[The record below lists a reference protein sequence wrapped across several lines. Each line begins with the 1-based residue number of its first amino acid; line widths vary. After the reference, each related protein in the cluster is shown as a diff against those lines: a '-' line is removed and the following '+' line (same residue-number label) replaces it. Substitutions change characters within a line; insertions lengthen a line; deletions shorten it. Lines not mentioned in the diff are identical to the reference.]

1 MAKRAELH
9 YLRLIP
15 PPPACRA
22 APPPPLCTA
31 YHMRLRRRRRSHSC
45 LEKQRDVGGNC
56 GGGTAVYF
64 VFRRAY
70 SCLIGYLSQNRKK
83 MSNHHLKFGKLDKA
97 WKLFLNSGYLS
108 QSKKIFKTYCLSSRV
123 IHNNGNPD
131 PLLFR
136 YFLPALWSFSA
147 QNSFSFCR
155 ILIAFYENCSEFGI
169 FVRCG
174 ARDVGK
180 SKV

>member
-1 MAKRAELH
+1 MW
-9 YLRLIP
+9 
-15 PPPACRA
+15 
-22 APPPPLCTA
+22 
-31 YHMRLRRRRRSHSC
+31 
-45 LEKQRDVGGNC
+45 
-56 GGGTAVYF
+56 
-64 VFRRAY
+64 
-70 SCLIGYLSQNRKK
+70 
-83 MSNHHLKFGKLDKA
+83 NHHLKFGKLDKA

-155 ILIAFYENCSEFGI
+155 ILIATVQNLEFSFG
-169 FVRCG
+169 VVPG
-174 ARDVGK
+174 MSARARYSRHRPSGFPLSWWALLAHYVVDWNVLLNVHSRGWPK
-180 SKV
+180 HRTTIYLLSRYVPRVQSLCRLKQVPNKVALSAKHNRAKAYLK